1 MNLDFKGTFFGWGAG
16 GAAKM
21 DAFMELFKALG
32 FKHVVA
38 IFDGDKEKDAQ
49 KATQKFQDYKI
60 ITLKTDDIRD
70 KFEKQIIIESG
81 NSEKKEVL
89 VKEGLADKDR
99 KLKPEYKEYLTS
111 LIHDTNAYLS
121 RR

>member
-1 MNLDFKGTFFGWGAG
+1 
-16 GAAKM
+16 M